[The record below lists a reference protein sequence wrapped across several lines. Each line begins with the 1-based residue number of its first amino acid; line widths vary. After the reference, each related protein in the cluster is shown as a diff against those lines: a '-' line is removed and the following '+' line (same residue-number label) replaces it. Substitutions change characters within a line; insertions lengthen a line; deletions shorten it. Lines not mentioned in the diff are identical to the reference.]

1 MDEIQD
7 GGFDVLVCIAMC
19 CFWMGF
25 LFELSSGYRVAGLLQ
40 LISEQFICGMFKF
53 GWLISVEDCCG

>member
-25 LFELSSGYRVAGLLQ
+25 YLVDRVAGLLQ

>member
-7 GGFDVLVCIAMC
+7 GGFDVLVCIAMSS
-19 CFWMGF
+19 CFWIGF
-25 LFELSSGYRVAGLLQ
+25 FLVDRVAGLLQ
-40 LISEQFICGMFKF
+40 LISEQLICGMFEF